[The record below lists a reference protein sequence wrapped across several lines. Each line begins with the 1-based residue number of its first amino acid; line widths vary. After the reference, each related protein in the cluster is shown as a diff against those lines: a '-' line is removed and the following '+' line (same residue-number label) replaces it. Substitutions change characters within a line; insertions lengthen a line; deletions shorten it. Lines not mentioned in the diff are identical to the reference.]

1 MKSELLISLNS
12 FSGGTHCSNLITKL
26 KKTPEN
32 DTKFEVLKQVAE
44 KYIHYRESLVILLDK
59 E

>member
-1 MKSELLISLNS
+1 MNS